1 MYREGLGC
9 LSALIRSA
17 GVLHGV
23 LGCIEDAA
31 EIEEL
36 VAGIL
41 LNADG
46 ILCLAHLRNSES
58 VINRGCFFT
67 FCWENWKELP

>member
-1 MYREGLGC
+1 M
-9 LSALIRSA
+9 
-17 GVLHGV
+17 

-58 VINRGCFFT
+58 VINRSCFFT